1 MLKIFSTST
10 DLPNANDFVAQQATS
25 RKIFSVLFNRHL
37 KGGITLVTVT
47 NEKELARAMED
58 KESTIEIV
66 GDLSKKT
73 IKLKATG
80 KVAWAI
86 AFAALTAAVAFAMS
100 GAGAPAALPLAGT
113 TAAFIGGTGA
123 TISAIELAV
132 AAGGVAILSALRD
145 DYKIVEKNNNHVVLK
160 RR

>member
-1 MLKIFSTST
+1 M
-10 DLPNANDFVAQQATS
+10 
-25 RKIFSVLFNRHL
+25 
-37 KGGITLVTVT
+37 
-47 NEKELARAMED
+47 
-58 KESTIEIV
+58 
-66 GDLSKKT
+66 
-73 IKLKATG
+73 
-80 KVAWAI
+80 
-86 AFAALTAAVAFAMS
+86 TAAVAFAMS
-100 GAGAPAALPLAGT
+100 GAEAPAALPLAGT